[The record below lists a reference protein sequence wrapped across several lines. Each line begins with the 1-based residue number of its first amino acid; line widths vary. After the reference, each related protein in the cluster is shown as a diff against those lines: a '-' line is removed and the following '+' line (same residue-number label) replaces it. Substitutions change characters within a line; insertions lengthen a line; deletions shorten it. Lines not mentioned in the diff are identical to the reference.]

1 MIRAPRPTDLLPLLA
16 FSRRAVANE
25 ARPGERLSNGANI
38 PLPLGT
44 FFQEWL
50 SLDENRYSW
59 LALQGREIVG
69 LVSVRNRAHQSV
81 WELDRIF
88 LTSHQDPE
96 ETCQALL
103 EYLGAVGGEIG
114 IEKVF
119 LRLEQG
125 SPLVPA
131 AHQAGFAPYAEE
143 TLYRV
148 PAAQSAPA
156 SGVAPPPGLRHRQR
170 HDDQALF
177 RLYNI
182 AIPGEVRRAEALTL
196 REWLAIQPASTRG
209 GREWVLESDGQLVA
223 WLRVTRMVRCGW
235 FELLVHPD
243 YQDLV
248 EALVPFCLVQL
259 GPRRIALILVPQFKT
274 RLAWAVQEQG
284 GEEAGL
290 YTALVRRLTVR
301 VRMPR
306 LMPVRA

>member
-16 FSRRAVANE
+16 FSRRALANE

-59 LALQGREIVG
+59 LALQGRDIVG

-81 WELDRIF
+81 WELDRVF
-88 LTSHQDPE
+88 LRPGQDPE

-131 AHQAGFAPYAEE
+131 AHQAGFSPYAEE

-148 PAAQSAPA
+148 PAPQP
-156 SGVAPPPGLRHRQR
+156 APPPEAAAPGLRHRQR

-196 REWLAIQPASTRG
+196 REWLAIQPAPTRG
-209 GREWVLESDGQLVA
+209 GREWVLESDGHLVA

-235 FELLVHPD
+235 FDLLVHPD

-248 EALVPFCLVQL
+248 EALVPFCLAQL
-259 GPRRIALILVPQFKT
+259 GPRRAALILIPQFKT
-274 RLAWAVQEQG
+274 RLARAVQDHG

-301 VRMPR
+301 VRLPR